1 MAKVGFWLQGS
12 KGKLGGANL
21 SQTAGGATI
30 LKTNSHPTN
39 PNTAKQIEARAKFKL
54 MSQIATAFKKVI
66 AIPRNGE
73 LSPRNQF
80 FTENYK
86 LVDFGP
92 NPLGNNQAAYLHWTQ
107 LQLTKSSLY
116 GGQINYEIEDAH
128 ELNIAISGWKDY
140 TNAVIVKVYGDA
152 ENEVF
157 SRTEA
162 VTVKLNG
169 GGADLL
175 TNSDNLLGCLVYGY
189 NIDESKLSGVAYDD
203 YAVATSSGSDEA
215 NLTFVRK
222 YVANGVAVSKT
233 VGRLISE
240 N

>member
-86 LVDFGP
+86 LITFGL
-92 NPLGNNQAAYLHWTQ
+92 NPLGNDKAAQLHWTD

-116 GGQINYEIEDAH
+116 GGQLNFEIEDGNT
-128 ELNIAISGWKDY
+128 LNIALHDWNDY

-162 VTVKLNG
+162 VTVSLDG

-175 TNSDNLLGCLVYGY
+175 TTSNNLLGCLVYGY

-203 YAVATSSGSDEA
+203 YVVATSSGHDEA
-215 NLTFVRK
+215 IITFVRK

-233 VGRLISE
+233 VGSLIPT